1 MQVAHLFYTFVPV
14 KQLNTTSMKKIGTIT
29 LGECTILS
37 DPGYEVAISPLSIIN
52 TIEGEYN
59 VYITRS
65 KSKDKWLTN
74 RISNIIAIHKD
85 YVKVMNGRLPMDD
98 SEDLNCC
105 VDSGTCGIFDAGYY
119 EDYHFEGE
127 IDEDWYER
135 MVVQGLPEFRITDG
149 QGAFSSSGTGDG
161 WYPIFA
167 EYKGT
172 KAYAIRI
179 KFL

>member
-1 MQVAHLFYTFVPV
+1 
-14 KQLNTTSMKKIGTIT
+14 MKKIGTIT
-29 LGECTILS
+29 LGEYAILS
-37 DPGYEVAISPLSIIN
+37 DPGYEIITSPLSFID

-98 SEDLNCC
+98 HEDLNCG
-105 VDSGTCGIFDAGYY
+105 VDSGTCGIFDAAYY
-119 EDYHFEGE
+119 ENYHFEGE
-127 IDEDWYER
+127 IDENWYER
-135 MVVQGLPEFRITDG
+135 MVIQGLPEHRITDG
-149 QGAFSSSGTGDG
+149 QGTFSSSGTGDG
-161 WYPIFA
+161 WYPVFA

>member
-1 MQVAHLFYTFVPV
+1 
-14 KQLNTTSMKKIGTIT
+14 MKKIGTIT
-29 LGECTILS
+29 LGECAILS
-37 DPGYEVAISPLSIIN
+37 DPGYEISASPLSIIS

-65 KSKDKWLTN
+65 KSKHKGLRN
-74 RISNIIAIHKD
+74 CISNIIAIHKD

-98 SEDLNCC
+98 SEDLNCG

-119 EDYHFEGE
+119 EEYHFEGK
-127 IDEDWYER
+127 IDDDWFDR
-135 MVVQGLPEFRITDG
+135 MVVQDCPEFLITDG
-149 QGAFSSSGTGDG
+149 QGAFSSSGNCDG
-161 WYPIFA
+161 WFPVFA

>member
-1 MQVAHLFYTFVPV
+1 
-14 KQLNTTSMKKIGTIT
+14 MKKIGTIY
-29 LGECTILS
+29 LGESAILS
-37 DPGYEVAISPLSIIN
+37 DPGYELVISPLSIIN

-65 KSKDKWLTN
+65 KSKDNWLAN

-98 SEDLNCC
+98 SEDLTCG

-119 EDYHFEGE
+119 EDYHFEGG
-127 IDEDWYER
+127 IDDDWFER
-135 MVVQGLPEFRITDG
+135 MVIQGLPEFRITDG